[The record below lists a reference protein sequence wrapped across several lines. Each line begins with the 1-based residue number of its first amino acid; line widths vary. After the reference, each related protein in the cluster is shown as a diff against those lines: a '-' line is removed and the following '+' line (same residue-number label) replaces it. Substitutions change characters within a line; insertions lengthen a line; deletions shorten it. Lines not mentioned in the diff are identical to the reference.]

1 MMIKVV
7 LADDQPLVRGGF
19 AALLEGIPDIEV
31 VGEASNGEEAL
42 RIIERERPDVA
53 VLDIRMP
60 VMDGLATTRAILSPE
75 KNLHTKIIILT
86 TFELDEYVF
95 EAIRSGASG
104 FLGKG
109 MDPGDLPGA
118 IRRVTD
124 GEALLSPRAI
134 TSLISNFVE
143 QPIENASTVDSR
155 ASSLTDREAEVTRMV
170 GLGMS
175 NSEIADALVLSP
187 LTVKTHVSRAMTK
200 VGARDRAQ
208 LVVFSFQAGLLRVAE
223 QPPQPKSAYGPRGT

>member
-31 VGEASNGEEAL
+31 AGEASNGEEAL
-42 RIIERERPDVA
+42 QIIERERPDVA

-60 VMDGLATTRAILSPE
+60 VMDGLTTTRAILSPE
-75 KNLHTKIIILT
+75 RNLHTKIIILT

-118 IRRVTD
+118 IRRVMD

-143 QPIENASTVDSR
+143 QPIENASTAGSR

-208 LVVFSFQAGLLRVAE
+208 LVVFSFQAGLVRVAE
-223 QPPQPKSAYGPRGT
+223 QSPQPKSAYSSHDA